1 MIAESQTQH
10 NIVVWDFLLVS
21 LTSWPV
27 DPHCL
32 TTKPGKFSVRLT
44 FMSEAFACGML
55 VTCSEREPFRLR
67 VKIAA
72 FVKVEPPFQR
82 HL

>member
-32 TTKPGKFSVRLT
+32 TTKPGKFSRSGEVDVHVYI
-44 FMSEAFACGML
+44 MSEAFACGML
-55 VTCSEREPFRLR
+55 VTCSER
-67 VKIAA
+67 A
-72 FVKVEPPFQR
+72 
-82 HL
+82 